1 MAICTTLPAM
11 PKTGV
16 GVSCCSSPILPLLP
30 TSPKVNT
37 VVALDTGAD
46 AGADEE
52 DADEEGA
59 DVAPEVD
66 GAELPEPLLPQ
77 AASSPAA
84 VMTAAAASSAPL
96 GPAARAAAS

>member
-1 MAICTTLPAM
+1 
-11 PKTGV
+11 
-16 GVSCCSSPILPLLP
+16 
-30 TSPKVNT
+30 VNT
-37 VVALDTGAD
+37 VVALDAGAD

-96 GPAARAAAS
+96 GPAARAARIVSPVLDRSTDPLVVGVIPIQH